1 MIKCIEEEKTGNQEF
16 RSAKQATYESL
27 QQMNMPE
34 VTVFCEVFLPEYYK
48 TLDELEHCSDCDR
61 KGGKIMPGVL
71 FEGGSFRAIFSC
83 GVMDALLDQDV
94 MFPYCIGVSAGA
106 ADSASY
112 ISRQKERNLNMLL
125 RYRNDKRYMGLRNYF
140 KKEHS
145 LFGVDFVFRKMPNVL
160 FPFDMDTFQNY
171 AGDYVVVTTDAN
183 TGKPHYFHKEDVDDR
198 FDVFCASCALPVYFQ
213 AVHIGGGAYYDGGVS
228 DPVPIRRLQ
237 RDGHHKALIV
247 LTRPEGYRKACGRS
261 DRFAAGVLRR
271 RYPAIADNLLHRY
284 KTYNESVQ
292 ICEKMQEEGNAVLI
306 RPSEPLNSFE
316 KDTDV
321 LRRSYQ
327 MGYDMAMNRM
337 DEIKA
342 LF

>member
-1 MIKCIEEEKTGNQEF
+1 
-16 RSAKQATYESL
+16 
-27 QQMNMPE
+27 
-34 VTVFCEVFLPEYYK
+34 
-48 TLDELEHCSDCDR
+48 
-61 KGGKIMPGVL
+61 MPGVL

-198 FDVFCASCALPVYFQ
+198 FDVICASCALPVYFQ
-213 AVHIGGGAYYDGGVS
+213 AVHIGGGVYYDGGVS

-284 KTYNESVQ
+284 KT
-292 ICEKMQEEGNAVLI
+292 
-306 RPSEPLNSFE
+306 
-316 KDTDV
+316 
-321 LRRSYQ
+321 
-327 MGYDMAMNRM
+327 
-337 DEIKA
+337 
-342 LF
+342 

>member
-1 MIKCIEEEKTGNQEF
+1 
-16 RSAKQATYESL
+16 
-27 QQMNMPE
+27 
-34 VTVFCEVFLPEYYK
+34 
-48 TLDELEHCSDCDR
+48 
-61 KGGKIMPGVL
+61 MPGVL

-198 FDVFCASCALPVYFQ
+198 FDVICASCALPVYFQ
-213 AVHIGGGAYYDGGVS
+213 AVHIGGGVYYDGGVS

-292 ICEKMQEEGNAVLI
+292 NM
-306 RPSEPLNSFE
+306 
-316 KDTDV
+316 
-321 LRRSYQ
+321 
-327 MGYDMAMNRM
+327 
-337 DEIKA
+337 
-342 LF
+342 

>member
-1 MIKCIEEEKTGNQEF
+1 
-16 RSAKQATYESL
+16 
-27 QQMNMPE
+27 
-34 VTVFCEVFLPEYYK
+34 
-48 TLDELEHCSDCDR
+48 
-61 KGGKIMPGVL
+61 MPGVL

-198 FDVFCASCALPVYFQ
+198 FDVICASCALPVYFQ
-213 AVHIGGGAYYDGGVS
+213 AVHIGGGVYYDGGVS

-261 DRFAAGVLRR
+261 DRFAA
-271 RYPAIADNLLHRY
+271 
-284 KTYNESVQ
+284 
-292 ICEKMQEEGNAVLI
+292 
-306 RPSEPLNSFE
+306 
-316 KDTDV
+316 
-321 LRRSYQ
+321 
-327 MGYDMAMNRM
+327 
-337 DEIKA
+337 
-342 LF
+342 